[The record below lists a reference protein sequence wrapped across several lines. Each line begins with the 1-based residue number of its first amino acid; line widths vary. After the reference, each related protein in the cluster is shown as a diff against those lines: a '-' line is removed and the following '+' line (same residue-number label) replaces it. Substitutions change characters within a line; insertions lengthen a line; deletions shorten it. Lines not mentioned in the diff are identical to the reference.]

1 MRSEPRQR
9 VVADKEERGGM
20 GEWPKLRFSDAVL
33 INPPVHLERGKSYPF
48 VAMAAVHAGSRG
60 AYAGE
65 QRAYSGGGT
74 RFRSGDTLMARIT
87 PCLENGKIARYCA
100 PHSSDTAHGSTEFIV
115 LRGRPAVTDSEFVYY
130 LTHWEEVRHYAIGQ
144 MTGTSGRQRVPT
156 PSLAHLTV
164 TIPPLPEQRAI
175 AYLLGTLDAKIE
187 VNRRMN
193 ATLDEMAR
201 ALFTSW
207 FINFDPVQAK
217 AALTQRA
224 SPGGSA
230 GPVARAYLDRLE
242 PALAALFPDRFVD
255 SALGPIPAGWELQP
269 LAECIDVARGLS
281 YQGSKLA
288 ATGLPMHNLN
298 SIYEG
303 GGYKQAGIKYYA
315 GDFKAR
321 HTTLPGEKF
330 AENLKREL
338 PRLPFA
344 PDFRAFAAAGKQIAR
359 LHLEYESLEPYDLQW
374 IEADDVPL
382 SQRVERMKL
391 SKDKTALVV
400 NDSLTLAGIPPEVF
414 AYRLGNRSALEWVID
429 QYRIKTD
436 KRSGIRSDPN
446 RLDDEA
452 YIVRLV
458 GQVVRLSLETV
469 SIVAGLPAE
478 LGGMNPPRFRG
489 IPERSGGY
497 NPDP

>member
-33 INPPVHLERGKSYPF
+33 INPPVHLKRGKSYPF
-48 VAMAAVHAGSRG
+48 VAKAAVHAGSRC

-130 LTHWEEVRHYAIGQ
+130 LTQWEEVRHYAIGQ

-164 TIPPLPEQRAI
+164 TIPPLPDQRAI

-207 FINFDPVQAK
+207 FVHFDPVQAK

-255 SALGPIPAGWELQP
+255 SALGPIPAGWAVKPLGECFNLTMGQSPPGSTYNEHGEGLPFFQGRADFGFRYPTNRKYCAATTRFAEPDDTLVSVRAPVGDINLAWGRSCIGRGIAALRHQSGSSSFTYHSVWAMQQELRQYEDTGTVFGAITKNQFETLMTLEP
-269 LAECIDVARGLS
+269 NRAVIDGFHSIAGEIDARIRANVYES
-281 YQGSKLA
+281 RTLA
-288 ATGLPMHNLN
+288 ALRDTLLPKLL
-298 SIYEG
+298 S
-303 GGYKQAGIKYYA
+303 
-315 GDFKAR
+315 GDIRVPDA
-321 HTTLPGEKF
+321 
-330 AENLKREL
+330 AE
-338 PRLPFA
+338 
-344 PDFRAFAAAGKQIAR
+344 Q
-359 LHLEYESLEPYDLQW
+359 
-374 IEADDVPL
+374 
-382 SQRVERMKL
+382 VER
-391 SKDKTALVV
+391 
-400 NDSLTLAGIPPEVF
+400 LA
-414 AYRLGNRSALEWVID
+414 
-429 QYRIKTD
+429 
-436 KRSGIRSDPN
+436 
-446 RLDDEA
+446 
-452 YIVRLV
+452 
-458 GQVVRLSLETV
+458 
-469 SIVAGLPAE
+469 
-478 LGGMNPPRFRG
+478 
-489 IPERSGGY
+489 
-497 NPDP
+497 